1 MAAVFHIVKS
11 AKGGKITAA
20 GAIAA
25 LKGWKHNSPRGPIM
39 IDPETREIVQNV
51 YVAQV
56 YDDNGTLR
64 QKKLKTFTAVKDKCK
79 ELKIGRCGK

>member
-1 MAAVFHIVKS
+1 
-11 AKGGKITAA
+11 
-20 GAIAA
+20 
-25 LKGWKHNSPRGPIM
+25 M

-64 QKKLKTFTAVKDKCK
+64 QKKLKTFEAVKDKCK